1 MHNIDD
7 PNSRGETVLLVR
19 KTLFAL
25 VLALLLTGHMVQVC
39 SSSEGSSSSGL
50 VIVVTFPSLA
60 NDIEQLLCSGD
71 IVVSIVPRGIDPHTY
86 TLTPSAINI
95 LKRANVIVSTG
106 HTSFEMKIRELVDEG
121 VIRGVLIEIPRI
133 NGIEIKKN
141 PATGQPN
148 YHMPIYDP
156 RNYALFIDRL
166 TDVLARLRPECRIH
180 YLDNR
185 NSIIDK
191 LYSIIYSANK
201 TRVKAAA
208 ESPVIQYAVEWLGID
223 IEYLMIREHGI
234 SASAQ
239 DVLEIENALK
249 NGDAKLVVVSE
260 PLKTNAGSKLVELA
274 EKYNVPILYIPSP
287 LTNDTML
294 HRIEIV
300 VSRFNGIVTETNLA
314 SKTNLSELTET
325 STTHLDPIAVLTLF
339 LGALVFSLTIIYIR
353 CRGLE

>member
-1 MHNIDD
+1 M
-7 PNSRGETVLLVR
+7 LVR

-25 VLALLLTGHMVQVC
+25 ILALLLTGYAVQVY

-50 VIVVTFPSLA
+50 VIVVTFPSLL

-71 IVVSIVPRGIDPHTY
+71 TVVSIVPRGIDPHTY
-86 TLTPSAINI
+86 TLTPSDINI
-95 LKRANVIVSTG
+95 LKRADVIVSTG
-106 HTSFEMKIRELVDEG
+106 HTGFEIRIRELVDEG
-121 VIRGVLIEIPRI
+121 VIKGVLIEIPRI

-141 PATGQPN
+141 PATDQPN

-156 RNYALFIDRL
+156 MNYALFIDHL
-166 TDVLARLRPECRIH
+166 TDVLIQLRPECRVH

-191 LYSIIYSANK
+191 LYSITYSANK
-201 TRVKAAA
+201 TRVKAVA

-249 NGDAKLVVVSE
+249 NGEVKLVVVSE
-260 PLKTNAGSKLVELA
+260 PLKTSAGSKLVELA
-274 EKYNVPILYIPSP
+274 EKYNVPILYVPSP

-300 VSRFNGIVTETNLA
+300 VSRFNSIATKANLA
-314 SKTNLSELTET
+314 SKTNLPELSETN
-325 STTHLDPIAVLTLF
+325 TTHLDPIVALTLF
-339 LGALVFSLTIIYIR
+339 LGVLVFSLTIIYIR